1 VSGLIDQ
8 DMNEKNTARLP
19 YKTVTRVLTGVPH
32 PEDSRSYQRAE
43 GSRAQHTGASHTILS
58 KDMTKSASMP
68 RKISSFFFRVAVASA
83 IVFLFALL
91 ARAGGP
97 RSVAGISYFDAS
109 TTGQPLVWPNGQ
121 IIYYTDQGDL
131 SPILPNALANSL
143 VANAFSQWTTI
154 PTSAFSA
161 APGGQLAE
169 DVNGS
174 NITVNASGEITGPA
188 DITPLATGTPVGV
201 VYDSDGTVTDA
212 LLGAGAG
219 SSSQCFFNA
228 AYGGND
234 NFGPLAVYQHAL
246 IVINGQCVQE
256 TSQEVEVEYRL
267 VRVIGNIAG
276 LDWSQ
281 ANDNVLTGNPAPTP
295 DDYAGFP
302 VMHYTDPT
310 SCVPITNCYT
320 NPYQPTVD
328 DIAALS
334 RLYPVTP
341 QNQSN
346 FPGSQ
351 VLSATT
357 ARIHG
362 SVWFTGSSGNST
374 QPMQGVNVVA
384 RWIDPS
390 TNQPS
395 RRYVASSVSG
405 FRFTGNAGNPVTGLD
420 DALGN
425 PFSDWGST
433 SPNMEGFFDLA
444 GLPLPNGGT
453 AQYQLSVEPLDP
465 TWSVG
470 VGPYAPFQVASSGT
484 FQPILIDVAAG
495 QDVQQNILMQASAQP
510 VAPWSPSETWTAP
523 APVPTAGGWQGSLG
537 SYGNVSYFLL
547 PAQANRTLSVA
558 VTALDESG
566 NASESKLQP
575 VIGMW
580 AASDPQGT
588 AAPAFTPSS
597 FNTVDFGISRLDAQ
611 IATSTNFLIGIA
623 DLRGD
628 GRPDYRYE
636 AQVLYADSISPPR
649 ISVAGGAVTVSG
661 TGFSQALT
669 AAVGANAA
677 TPLAIS
683 AGQMIL
689 AAPAQ
694 ADGTQSVT
702 IANPANGSSSTMTS
716 VLTYGAAATDNIV
729 LVSGLNPNT
738 PVGAQATNPVVVQV
752 VQANGLTPVAGAT
765 VGWSGSN
772 SLQLS
777 ACNGS
782 PSCSAVTDQSG
793 LASTWLTAGALGT
806 ALLTATLAP
815 GVYNPAKSVTASL
828 SATET
833 ASDIGVVTPYF
844 WVAQGASVSLP
855 LTATVLSNGAP
866 QNNTKV
872 NFTVVAGSG
881 TLSAPTATTNSN
893 GLATV
898 TLSLAAIAGPVQVS
912 ACVAPANAPCQ
923 SFYGTAVASSAL
935 NLQPVAGA
943 GQISSGQTFQPIVVR
958 VIDSSSPPNP
968 VLAAPVTFTTTVM
981 RPGGIVGGGGGG
993 ESNSRNPAMPVILS
1007 VSQNI
1012 AASDINGL
1020 ASIVPSSGSLSP
1032 PLEVDVGVTAGTSAS
1047 LDDPLQVV
1055 AALAAL
1061 NSTSVSSLNR
1071 RTWPQQKNQEF
1082 IPNGKGTSS
1091 RF

>member
-1 VSGLIDQ
+1 MSGSIDH
-8 DMNEKNTARLP
+8 DMTEKNTASRP
-19 YKTVTRVLTGVPH
+19 YMTVTQALTGMRH
-32 PEDSRSYQRAE
+32 PDGSRSHQRAE
-43 GSRAQHTGASHTILS
+43 GSRAQLTTS
-58 KDMTKSASMP
+58 
-68 RKISSFFFRVAVASA
+68 RKIGLFILRLAVALA
-83 IVFLFALL
+83 IVLLFALL
-91 ARAGGP
+91 SRAGGP
-97 RSVAGISYFDAS
+97 KSVAGTSYFDAS
-109 TTGQPLVWPNGQ
+109 TAGQPLTWPNGQ

-131 SPILPNALANSL
+131 SPILSNAAANSL
-143 VANAFSQWTTI
+143 VANAFSQWTSI
-154 PTSAFSA
+154 PTAAFSA
-161 APGGQLAE
+161 ATGGQLTE
-169 DVNGS
+169 DVNGG
-174 NITVNASGEITGPA
+174 NITVNASGEISGPV
-188 DITPLATGTPVGV
+188 DITPLATSTPVGV
-201 VYDSDGTVTDA
+201 VYDYDGTVTDA

-219 SSSQCFFNA
+219 DPNQCFFNA

-256 TSQEVEVEYRL
+256 TSQELEIEYRL

-281 ANDNVLTGNPAPTP
+281 ANDNVLTGNPTPAPG
-295 DDYAGFP
+295 DYAGFP
-302 VMHYTDPT
+302 VMHYIDPA
-310 SCVPITNCYT
+310 SCVPITNCYA

-334 RLYPVTP
+334 RLYPVTS
-341 QNQSN
+341 QNQPN

-362 SVWFTGSSGNST
+362 SVWFTNSAGNST

-444 GLPLPNGGT
+444 GLPLPDGGS

-470 VGPYAPFQVASSGT
+470 VGPYAPFQVAPSGT
-484 FQPILIDVAAG
+484 FQPILLNLTAG
-495 QDVQQNILMQASAQP
+495 QDVQQNILMQAGAQP
-510 VAPWSPSETWTAP
+510 VPAWAPSETWTAP
-523 APVPTAGGWQGSLG
+523 APVPAPGDWQGSLG
-537 SYGNVSYFLL
+537 SYGNASYFLL

-558 VTALDESG
+558 VTAVDESG
-566 NASESKLQP
+566 NASETKLQP

-588 AAPAFTPSS
+588 TAPAFTPSS
-597 FNTVDFGISRLDAQ
+597 FNTVNFGVSRLDAQ

-628 GRPDYRYE
+628 GRPDYHYE

-649 ISVAGGAVTVSG
+649 VSVTGGAVTVSG
-661 TGFSQALT
+661 TGFSPGMSAS
-669 AAVGANAA
+669 VGTSAA
-677 TPLAIS
+677 TPLAVS
-683 AGQMIL
+683 AGQMIF
-689 AAPAQ
+689 AAPSQ
-694 ADGTQSVT
+694 SDGTQSIT
-702 IANPANGSSSTMTS
+702 IANPANGSSSTMTG

-752 VQANGLTPVAGAT
+752 LQADGVTPVSGAT

-772 SLQLS
+772 NLQLS

-782 PSCSAVTDQSG
+782 PSCPVVTDQSG
-793 LASTWLTAGALGT
+793 LASTWLTAGGAGT
-806 ALLTATLAP
+806 ALITATLAP
-815 GVYNPAKSVTASL
+815 GVYNPPKSVSASLTASEL
-828 SATET
+828 PSN
-833 ASDIGVVTPYF
+833 IGVLRPYF
-844 WVAQGASVSLP
+844 WVAQGASISLP
-855 LTATVLSNGAP
+855 LTATVLSNGVP
-866 QNNTKV
+866 QNNAKV
-872 NFTVVAGSG
+872 NFTVVIGSG
-881 TLSAPTATTNSN
+881 TLSASTAQTNSS
-893 GLATV
+893 GFATV
-898 TLSLAAIAGPVQVS
+898 TLSLAAIAGPAQVS

-923 SFYGTAVASSAL
+923 SFYGTAVAASAL

-943 GQISSGQTFQPIVVR
+943 GQISSGQAFQPIVVR
-958 VIDSSSPPNP
+958 VTDSSSPPNP
-968 VLAAPVTFTTTVM
+968 VLAAPVTFTTTVL
-981 RPGGIVGGGGGG
+981 RPGDMTGGGGGG
-993 ESNSRNPAMPVILS
+993 ESNSGNPAMPVILAVNQS
-1007 VSQNI
+1007 VV
-1012 AASDINGL
+1012 ASDINGL
-1020 ASIVPSSGSLSP
+1020 ASMTPSSGSFSP
-1032 PLEVDVGVTAGTSAS
+1032 PLEVDVGATAATTAS
-1047 LDDPLQVV
+1047 LNDPLQVV
-1055 AALAAL
+1055 VPPIAPA
-1061 NSTSVSSLNR
+1061 NSGFAVPID
-1071 RTWPQQKNQEF
+1071 RTVVRIDNMPGMTKNGA
-1082 IPNGKGTSS
+1082 N
-1091 RF
+1091 